1 MKVLGQKERG
11 GGRQTPPPT
20 ACLGFSASGK
30 VMQGPYRYKLI
41 GKKSETLF
49 NVLYLDPNFEEE
61 KNPAGLIK

>member
-11 GGRQTPPPT
+11 GATNTPPT

-61 KNPAGLIK
+61 KKILLV